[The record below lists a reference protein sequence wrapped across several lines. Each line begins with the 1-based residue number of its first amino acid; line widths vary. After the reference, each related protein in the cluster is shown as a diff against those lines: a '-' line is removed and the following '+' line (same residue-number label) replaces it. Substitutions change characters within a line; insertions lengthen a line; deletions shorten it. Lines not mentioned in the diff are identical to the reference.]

1 MRAVQLISIY
11 FVSVAQPQGASAVG
25 ASGGGIVPLQTTG
38 FRGTN
43 ANLDRGKG
51 RLGGMHSP
59 HPSNSSSFPLSVEDC
74 TDCAAICRMT
84 MVRAADWGVI
94 SPMLIKSVVYA
105 SWSSVWMYMCSSQ
118 QFTAGS
124 LDTEQSVLLKKKKKL
139 TPFWSFMAHLLNL
152 ILWMGIKQLSE
163 FELSGHLFKETLWY
177 LWGSP
182 HQYSWL

>member
-1 MRAVQLISIY
+1 MLNAWQLHHLTHVGSASVQLISIY

-51 RLGGMHSP
+51 RLGGMHFLP
-59 HPSNSSSFPLSVEDC
+59 PIPPPPLPSFPLSVEDC

-124 LDTEQSVLLKKKKKL
+124 LDTEQSVLLKKKINSL
-139 TPFWSFMAHLLNL
+139 L
-152 ILWMGIKQLSE
+152 ILHGT
-163 FELSGHLFKETLWY
+163 FA
-177 LWGSP
+177 
-182 HQYSWL
+182 

>member
-1 MRAVQLISIY
+1 MCAVQLISIY

-124 LDTEQSVLLKKKKKL
+124 LDTEQSVLLKKKKNL
-139 TPFWSFMAHLLNL
+139 LPFDPSWHICL
-152 ILWMGIKQLSE
+152 ISSYEWE
-163 FELSGHLFKETLWY
+163 
-177 LWGSP
+177 
-182 HQYSWL
+182 